1 MQGMEEYTD
10 NLETNG
16 AGAATPCGRC
26 AASQFRLVVAHEVGR
41 DCEQKGACGAN
52 GRPPAQHLW
61 DLVGKRPDPA
71 AGTQTLRKTLA
82 GQAMGSCSRG
92 EPQIVDCAAV
102 TALRG
107 CRGRCAGG
115 QARRRLAT
123 GNARRGAGGAGD
135 AGCWMLPWVSLL
147 CSSSTVWL

>member
-41 DCEQKGACGAN
+41 DGSKGCQWQASRQPSSAN
-52 GRPPAQHLW
+52 VLTLPQE
-61 DLVGKRPDPA
+61 VGN
-71 AGTQTLRKTLA
+71 LA
-82 GQAMGSCSRG
+82 GQAVGSCCRG

-107 CRGRCAGG
+107 C
-115 QARRRLAT
+115 
-123 GNARRGAGGAGD
+123 
-135 AGCWMLPWVSLL
+135 
-147 CSSSTVWL
+147 